1 VPVLVFAGLAA
12 LSAYRHQQTEL
23 RDVAVADAR
32 RLSEAIDRELSADL
46 DAAQALAT
54 LPQLDN
60 LDNLGGFEE
69 IARRQLARH
78 PLWLTVLLLDPQGRR
93 MINSRTATRLGPAT
107 DMASIPA
114 VVATRRPVIGNI
126 AMGLKEYGIPVRVPV
141 VRDGEMTAILTVVI
155 RPDGLSETLLGLRL
169 PSSWISTVIDNGG
182 RVVARSRNAKAY
194 VGGPASAAALAARAH
209 ESSGT
214 YEGLTLEGIPTVS
227 AFWKSPV
234 YGWSVHIGMPKAGF
248 EAPLRRSL
256 LVTTVGF
263 TLSLLLAGLFL
274 ALLIREL
281 ALRRREAAAVEQ
293 SQRLEALGRLTGGV
307 AHDFNNLLMI
317 IQGNAEILQRRGL
330 VAAAERPLAAI
341 REATARAARL
351 TRELLIFARGG
362 QAEPVVVE
370 LNATLRDF
378 LGAVQQ
384 AVGSSVEVSTVFD
397 ENACPVEVDR
407 VQLELAVLNLAVNAR
422 DAMAEGGVLVL
433 ATRRIPGF
441 VQLTVSDTGPGVP
454 EAIRSRVFDPFFT
467 TKPQGSGT
475 GLGLTQV
482 YSFAK
487 HSGGSVDLENRP
499 GRGLSVILRL
509 PAAQRDA
516 SPSVAL
522 PPTAAH
528 ARPLAGRRVLVLDD
542 NPDVRDVT
550 VTYLREHGVEVLEAS
565 TAEEGL
571 VVLEQGGVEVVVSD
585 IVMPGPEGGL
595 FLAETARRRWPG
607 LPVLLVSGYSA
618 SIAEAA
624 AHGFRVL
631 RKPYELSEL
640 GRLLAELL
648 GPPGATG

>member
-248 EAPLRRSL
+248 
-256 LVTTVGF
+256 
-263 TLSLLLAGLFL
+263 
-274 ALLIREL
+274 
-281 ALRRREAAAVEQ
+281 
-293 SQRLEALGRLTGGV
+293 GGV